1 MELRNWYVPH
11 DILSGRSLGSDN
23 NYVTKGAASDFTQ
36 HYCWDIRLIPQ
47 HPSYKISKFAS
58 LSPSNFL
65 LHSSSNLTSMKVQ
78 NGRKLLQKRG
88 KGKGFMTRKIL
99 MVFSEASIVA
109 TRRMLQLETIISIK
123 RAPDNRK

>member
-1 MELRNWYVPH
+1 
-11 DILSGRSLGSDN
+11 
-23 NYVTKGAASDFTQ
+23 
-36 HYCWDIRLIPQ
+36 
-47 HPSYKISKFAS
+47 
-58 LSPSNFL
+58 
-65 LHSSSNLTSMKVQ
+65 MKVQ
-78 NGRKLLQKRG
+78 NGLKLLQKRG